1 MIIIIIISIF
11 LGIYLIL
18 ADILNIPKYSY
29 SKVIVTTLKINKS
42 KRSINNIA
50 LELAIK
56 ISKFIKISENKK
68 NILDNALK
76 SAGIKLTP
84 QTYIAN
90 AIANAILVLIF
101 TLPLLIVSRQFYLL
115 GILLAIY
122 TLRKE
127 IKKVDIILKKR
138 KDEIEYEL
146 PEFVR
151 VIAQELKTSRDIIYI
166 LNEYKENTSG
176 YFREELEI
184 TLADMTSGSNI
195 EALKRFDSR
204 VGSSYLSEAIRG
216 LIGIF
221 RGNDSEDEV
230 KYFERLS
237 SKLDKLQIQKLEALA
252 NIIPEKIGK
261 YSYTMFLC
269 FVLNIFIIII
279 TSIVNSISKIF

>member
-184 TLADMTSGSNI
+184 TLADMTSGSNV
-195 EALKRFDSR
+195 EALKRLDSR